1 MQRRFDSGA
10 GLLRLTRGSQVGL
23 NGTRK
28 QERDEALWLPEDEE
42 SLAYGPDPTRQRLDA
57 SLSSEDEGS
66 AWQRPEDLVLP
77 DA

>member
-28 QERDEALWLPEDEE
+28 QERDEALWLPEDDE
-42 SLAYGPDPTRQRLDA
+42 SLAYGPGPTRQ
-57 SLSSEDEGS
+57 
-66 AWQRPEDLVLP
+66 
-77 DA
+77 